1 MNEIIKRYKKLAII
15 FSVMA
20 VVLIVAHFILEAAF
34 YPYANAS
41 LLVVGGII
49 AVAAAI
55 CWILYGIEIK
65 KIKDKQRADRQLEK
79 KFGEWL
85 KEFEPFTKTAAELI
99 CIDGDRKGFSKFGGL
114 PIVPDNFEW
123 PTLNG
128 NPIPFVL
135 QLDFSE
141 INSDGRL
148 KSFPASG
155 LLYLFIEEAFEP
167 EFDYIPKILFFDKA
181 SKLSCA
187 NVPNN
192 LQKKYME
199 FFVEPNYIKVYPDV
213 SDCDEA
219 FKILCN
225 RPCGGMD
232 DEYNALS
239 EKNVESHLVGGW
251 PSHLQGSF
259 EKICEEIDGDKW
271 VLLLQIKSE
280 SSQNFDEELMWG
292 DCGLLYIYIRE
303 KDLITRNFNN
313 VILEM
318 QCY

>member
-1 MNEIIKRYKKLAII
+1 MNEKIKKFRKIAIIYTVLAI
-15 FSVMA
+15 
-20 VVLIVAHFILEAAF
+20 VLIVVYSILKALS
-34 YPYANAS
+34 YPYASPAFPI
-41 LLVVGGII
+41 VGGII
-49 AVAAAI
+49 ALAAVV
-55 CWILYGIEIK
+55 CWVLYGLGRK
-65 KIKDKQRADRQLEK
+65 KIKEKRQAEEGAKQEFA
-79 KFGEWL
+79 EWL
-85 KEFEPFTKTAAELI
+85 KEFEPLTKTSAELI
-99 CIDGDRKGFSKFGGL
+99 HADSDSKSFSKFGGL

-128 NPIPFVL
+128 NPMPFVL

-148 KSFPASG
+148 NNLPVSG
-155 LLYLFIEEAFEP
+155 LMYLFVEEVFEP

-181 SKLSCA
+181 NKLSCA

-192 LQKKYME
+192 LQKKYKE
-199 FFVEPNYIKVYPDV
+199 IFVAPNYIKTYPDV

-219 FKILCN
+219 FKISCN
-225 RPCGGMD
+225 RPFGGMD
-232 DEYNALS
+232 DEYDALS
-239 EKNVESHLVGGW
+239 EENVECHLVGGW

-259 EKICEEIDGDKW
+259 EKIREEIDGDKW
-271 VLLLQIKSE
+271 VLLLQVKSE
-280 SSQNFDEELMWG
+280 SSENFDEELMWG

-303 KDLITRNFNN
+303 KDLIARNFNN